1 MPLIKNSWKNLKAK
15 QKNPTR
21 RIQISEPSPKRV
33 SALKEINRLQEQVT
47 IFEGKLKKN
56 KEERAL
62 LESKLQ
68 AFKDKLEIF
77 RINWVES
84 ES

>member
-1 MPLIKNSWKNLKAK
+1 MPLIKNTWKSLKTK
-15 QKNPTR
+15 KNKPR
-21 RIQISEPSPKRV
+21 LMIQSNPVNPKRV

-47 IFEGKLKKN
+47 VFEAKLKKN
-56 KEERAL
+56 KEERLL

-77 RINWVES
+77 RINWIES
-84 ES
+84 DS